1 MRELTG
7 HCVCQ
12 AVAFRVAAPVRDVHH
27 CHCAMCRRATGA
39 AFATLV
45 WVQRDAVAWSGTP
58 ARYRSSGIATR
69 SFCPDCGTSI
79 SLEYDGSDQI
89 ALLIGAFDAP
99 AELKPS
105 HHYGI
110 ESRLPWADI
119 GVALPGKATDVN
131 PQP

>member
-7 HCVCQ
+7 HCLCGG
-12 AVAFRVAAPVRDVHH
+12 VAFRVVAPVRDVHH

-45 WVQRDAVAWSGTP
+45 WVQRDAVAWSGFP
-58 ARYRSSGIATR
+58 ARYRSSRIATR
-69 SFCPDCGTSI
+69 GFCQNCGTSM

-99 AELKPS
+99 GALKPS

-119 GVALPGKATDVN
+119 GAALPGKTTDVN